1 GLNLRA
7 NARYSDLTDDFGY
20 VYLYDFAGRTGDVLP
35 RYYFGSD
42 QSAQELIG
50 NTILQYDASFGPV
63 DSSSLA
69 GAEYR
74 DASSNSSSFYGPAA
88 SIDISDPVYS
98 GPPTGIAPYREED
111 TDYVTKALFLQQN
124 L

>member
-1 GLNLRA
+1 MFEQDFGGGLNLRA
-7 NARYSDLTDDFGY
+7 NARYSDLNDDFGY

-50 NTILQYDASFGPV
+50 NNILQYDASFGSI
-63 DSSSLA
+63 DISTLA

-74 DASSNSSSFYGPAA
+74 DTSSSSSSFYGSA
-88 SIDISDPVYS
+88 SPIDISESFYTE
-98 GPPTGIAPYREED
+98 TGNAH
-111 TDYVTKALFLQQN
+111 A
-124 L
+124 